1 MPLTSIYTALTGIN
15 NASTAM
21 NVIGDNL
28 ANMNTTAFKSGSANF
43 SELLAGLSGT
53 SSTGD
58 PISMGLGSTLSGVD
72 NNWSQGT
79 INSTGNS
86 MDAAINGNGF
96 FVVST
101 NGGMG
106 FTRAGQFS
114 FDQDGNLLS
123 SDGFQLLGYPAVNGT
138 IDTSGALQP
147 INIKEGQIVPGTAT
161 TSLTVSANLDA
172 QGSTFSSSVQVY
184 DSLGKAHTVDLTFTK
199 IGQDP
204 ATSNNEWSWSATIP
218 ATDTGGAST
227 DPAVLVGSSLTSGE
241 LEFDGNGKLV
251 VADPTA
257 ANPTL
262 ELPNGT
268 TFADGANDM
277 NVTFNLWDSQGN
289 TFITNYASDSTVS
302 SSSQNGFASSALT
315 NISIN
320 SDGVIMGSTASG
332 QSIPMAQLALADFPN
347 VGGLEKYQGSTFVAF
362 SSSGDPSIGIAG
374 TGGRG
379 TITGSSLEQ
388 SNVDMAQEFVD
399 LIVAQRA
406 YQANSRVIS
415 TWDQLVQD
423 SLNLIR

>member
-28 ANMNTTAFKSGSANF
+28 ANMNTTAFKSGNANF

-123 SDGFQLLGYPAVNGT
+123 SDGFQLLGYPSVNGA
-138 IDTSGALQP
+138 INTSGALQP

-172 QGSTFSSSVQVY
+172 QAKDGSTFSSSVQAF
-184 DSLGKAHTVDLTFTK
+184 DSLGSPHTVDLSFAKTGA
-199 IGQDP
+199 GQ
-204 ATSNNEWSWSATIP
+204 WSLSATVP

-227 DPAVLVGSSLTSGE
+227 DPAVQVGSGTLA
-241 LEFDGNGKLV
+241 FDGNGKLV

-262 ELPNGT
+262 DLSGL
-268 TFADGANDM
+268 ADGANDM
-277 NVTFNLWDSQGN
+277 SVSFNLWDSQGN
-289 TFITNYASDSTVS
+289 TFITNYASDSSVS
-302 SSSQNGFASSALT
+302 SSSQNGFASSAL
-315 NISIN
+315 NAISIN

-388 SNVDMAQEFVD
+388 SNVDMAGQFVK
-399 LIVAQRA
+399 LIVAQRS
-406 YQANSRVIS
+406 YEANSRVIT

>member
-15 NASTAM
+15 NASVAM

-28 ANMNTTAFKSGSANF
+28 ANMNTTAFKAGNANF

-72 NNWSQGT
+72 SNWSQGT

-86 MDAAINGNGF
+86 MDVAINGNGF

-114 FDQDGNLLS
+114 LDQDGNLLS
-123 SDGFQLLGYPAVNGT
+123 PDGFQLLGYPAVNGA
-138 IDTSGALQP
+138 INTSAALQP
-147 INIKEGQIVPGTAT
+147 INIKEGQIIPGTAT

-172 QGSTFSSSVQVY
+172 QAVDGSSFSSSVQVF
-184 DSLGKAHTVDLTFTK
+184 DSLGSPHTVDLTFAKTGA
-199 IGQDP
+199 GQ
-204 ATSNNEWSWSATIP
+204 WSWSATVP
-218 ATDTGGAST
+218 ATDMGGAST
-227 DPAVLVGSSLTSGE
+227 DPAVQVGNGTLA
-241 LEFDGNGKLV
+241 FDGTGKLV

-262 ELPNGT
+262 AISGL
-268 TFADGANDM
+268 ADGANAM
-277 NVTFNLWDSQGN
+277 NLSFNLWDSQGN

-302 SSSQNGFASSALT
+302 SSSQNGFSSSAL
-315 NISIN
+315 NAISIN

-347 VGGLEKYQGSTFVAF
+347 VGGLEKYQGSTFVTF
-362 SSSGDPSIGIAG
+362 SSSGDPSIGVAG

-399 LIVAQRA
+399 LIVAQRT
-406 YQANSRVIS
+406 YEANSRVIT

>member
-28 ANMNTTAFKSGSANF
+28 ANMNTTAFKSGNANF

-123 SDGFQLLGYPAVNGT
+123 SDGFQLLGYPSVNGA
-138 IDTSGALQP
+138 INTSGALQP

-172 QGSTFSSSVQVY
+172 QAKDGSTFSSSVQAF
-184 DSLGKAHTVDLTFTK
+184 DSLGSPHTVDLTFAKT
-199 IGQDP
+199 G
-204 ATSNNEWSWSATIP
+204 AGAWSWSATIP

-227 DPAVLVGSSLTSGE
+227 DPAVQVGSERCNSMAMASWL
-241 LEFDGNGKLV
+241 LQIRLP
-251 VADPTA
+251 PT
-257 ANPTL
+257 P
-262 ELPNGT
+262 
-268 TFADGANDM
+268 
-277 NVTFNLWDSQGN
+277 LWISQG
-289 TFITNYASDSTVS
+289 SPTVRM
-302 SSSQNGFASSALT
+302 T
-315 NISIN
+315 
-320 SDGVIMGSTASG
+320 
-332 QSIPMAQLALADFPN
+332 
-347 VGGLEKYQGSTFVAF
+347 
-362 SSSGDPSIGIAG
+362 
-374 TGGRG
+374 
-379 TITGSSLEQ
+379 
-388 SNVDMAQEFVD
+388 
-399 LIVAQRA
+399 
-406 YQANSRVIS
+406 
-415 TWDQLVQD
+415 
-423 SLNLIR
+423 